1 MVTQAN
7 MERAETE
14 RRRVEIKIAEKQ
26 MGADRTPSML
36 VGLISLHDSDLLCT
50 SRKVGFFAE

>member
-1 MVTQAN
+1 
-7 MERAETE
+7 MERAEAE
-14 RRRVEIKIAEKQ
+14 RRRVETKIAEKQ